1 VLLVAERA
9 SRRASAGP
17 IMVGGRSYT
26 LVVRVGQED
35 SGVCVAELVA
45 ALSLGTDLGLGQ
57 PMEHVLRMC
66 VLALGLA
73 ERLGLDE
80 SERSVVYYVALLAWV
95 GCCADSFEQARW
107 FGDDIAARADFYPT
121 DLVGV
126 NKARFVMRHVGAGDA
141 PARRART
148 ALEFLLSGRDAIESM
163 RGTHCVIA
171 GDLAGRLGVGEAVR
185 EALGEVFERWDGRGD
200 PGLLAGSAIS
210 RPVRLVQLADV
221 VEVFHR
227 EGGTDAAVAVARERS
242 GAQFD
247 PGVVECFCGG
257 ASELLAR
264 LAATTSWDAVIEAQ
278 PGLRQNLSHEEFDGA
293 LEAIADFA
301 DLKSP
306 YTMGHSRGVADLAAE
321 AGRIGGLAE
330 DELGAL
336 RRAGL
341 VHDLGRLGVSN
352 AIWDKQGQ
360 LTEVERERVRLHPY
374 LTERMLSVCPVLAP
388 LGALAA
394 QHHERLDGSGYPRG
408 LKARMLSPSGRILAA
423 ADVYR
428 AMLEPRPHRDA
439 GSAAEA
445 AGELRAEARARR
457 LDGDAVDAVLRAAGH
472 EVTRRAKRTAGLT
485 AREVEILRLL
495 ARGLLNKEI
504 ARRLEIAPKTV
515 GNHVEH
521 IYAKI
526 GVSSRAAAGLFATEH
541 GLLELG
547 GGAGGAPVADVST
560 SPSL

>member
-1 VLLVAERA
+1 VEAKDGD
-9 SRRASAGP
+9 SA
-17 IMVGGRSYT
+17 
-26 LVVRVGQED
+26 
-35 SGVCVAELVA
+35 VCVAELIA

-73 ERLGLDE
+73 ERFGVDE

-107 FGDDIAARADFYPT
+107 FGDDIAARTDYYPA
-121 DLVGV
+121 DLVGA
-126 NKARFVMRHVGAGDA
+126 NKARFVMRNVGAGA
-141 PARRART
+141 EPARRART
-148 ALEFLLSGRDAIESM
+148 ALEFLLAGRDAIQSM
-163 RGTHCVIA
+163 RGTHCLLA
-171 GDLAGRLGVGEAVR
+171 ADLARRLGLGEAVR
-185 EALGEVFERWDGRGD
+185 DALGEVFERWDGKGD
-200 PGLLAGSAIS
+200 PGRLAGTAIS

-227 EGGTDAAVAVARERS
+227 QGGVDAAVAVARERS

-247 PGVVECFCGG
+247 PSVVECFCD
-257 ASELLAR
+257 AADELLAP
-264 LAATTSWDAVIEAQ
+264 LAAGTSWDAVIEAQ
-278 PGLRQNLSHEEFDGA
+278 PGLRQNLSNEDLDAA

-321 AGRIGGLAE
+321 AGRLGGLAE
-330 DELGAL
+330 DEVGAV
-336 RRAGL
+336 RRSGL

-352 AIWDKQGQ
+352 AIWDKRGA
-360 LTEVERERVRLHPY
+360 LTAVERERVRLHPY
-374 LTERMLSVCPVLAP
+374 FTERMLSASPALAS

-408 LKARMLSPSGRILAA
+408 LKASAQSPSARILAA
-423 ADVYR
+423 ADAYC
-428 AMLEPRPHRDA
+428 AMLEPRPHRGARSSTD
-439 GSAAEA
+439 AAE
-445 AGELRAEARARR
+445 ELRGETQDGR
-457 LDGDAVDAVLRAAGH
+457 LDGDAVDVVLRAAGH
-472 EVTRRAKRTAGLT
+472 QITRRVSRPAGLT
-485 AREVEILRLL
+485 AREVEILRLV

-504 ARRLEIAPKTV
+504 ARRLGIAPKTV
-515 GNHVEH
+515 SNHVEH

-541 GLLELG
+541 GLL
-547 GGAGGAPVADVST
+547 AVADEKREPAPQRVGGSR
-560 SPSL
+560 

>member
-1 VLLVAERA
+1 VSGA
-9 SRRASAGP
+9 
-17 IMVGGRSYT
+17 
-26 LVVRVGQED
+26 D
-35 SGVCVAELVA
+35 SGVCLAELIA

-66 VLALGLA
+66 VLALALA

-107 FGDDIAARADFYPT
+107 FGDDIAARADYYPT
-121 DLVGV
+121 DLVGM
-126 NKARFVMRHVGAGDA
+126 NKARFVMRHVGAGEA

-148 ALEFLLSGRDAIESM
+148 AIEFVVSGRSAIETM
-163 RGTHCVIA
+163 RGTHCIIA
-171 GDLAGRLGVGEAVR
+171 GDLAGRLGLGERVR
-185 EALGEVFERWDGRGD
+185 VALREVFERWDGRGD
-200 PGLLAGSAIS
+200 PGQLGGTAIS

-227 EGGTDAAVAVARERS
+227 EGGIDAAVAVARERS

-247 PGVVECFCGG
+247 PGVVECFCAG
-257 ASELLAR
+257 ARELLAP
-264 LAATTSWDAVIEAQ
+264 LAATTSWNAVIDAQ
-278 PGLRQNLSHEEFDGA
+278 PGLRQNLSDRELDAA

-321 AGRIGGLAE
+321 AGHISRLAE
-330 DELGAL
+330 DERQAV

-352 AIWDKQGQ
+352 AIWDKPGP
-360 LTEVERERVRLHPY
+360 LTALERERVRLHPY
-374 LTERMLSVCPVLAP
+374 LTERILSAASRLAP
-388 LGALAA
+388 LGVLAA

-408 LKARMLSPSGRILAA
+408 LRANMLSPSARILAA
-423 ADVYR
+423 ADVYQ
-428 AMLEPRPHRDA
+428 AMLEPRPHREA
-439 GSAAEA
+439 RSAAHA
-445 AGELRAEARARR
+445 AGELRAEARAGR
-457 LDGDAVDAVLRAAGH
+457 LDGEAVDAVLRAAGH
-472 EVTRRAKRTAGLT
+472 ETARRPQRPAGLT
-485 AREVEILRLL
+485 AREAEILTLL

-504 ARRLEIAPKTV
+504 ARRLGIAPKTV

-521 IYAKI
+521 IYAKL

-541 GLLELG
+541 GLLASANG
-547 GGAGGAPVADVST
+547 GGGQPGPDSAAPEHR
-560 SPSL
+560 